1 MLKLKGLKFMEFGM
15 NKISTTWKIFIGYI
29 LILIF
34 MVVGS
39 EATGQIVVT
48 HFNAEWN
55 DPNKV
60 SYIGKLTD
68 CDIVYVDIAKS
79 PKLQNKHEI
88 VVVPTV
94 IIFKDGEEMKR
105 FQADISFSMKATRK
119 EMQGI
124 IDELIMSDF

>member
-1 MLKLKGLKFMEFGM
+1 MK
-15 NKISTTWKIFIGYI
+15 KILSTLLMAFS
-29 LILIF
+29 LNA
-34 MVVGS
+34 S
-39 EATGQIVVT
+39 SQIVVT

-79 PKLQNKHEI
+79 PKIQEKHEI
-88 VVVPTV
+88 IIVPTV
-94 IIFKDGEEMKR
+94 VIFKDGEEVKR

-119 EMQGI
+119 EMQAV
-124 IDELIMSDF
+124 IDELLMSDF

>member
-1 MLKLKGLKFMEFGM
+1 MKNTCLFILLMMLL
-15 NKISTTWKIFIGYI
+15 S
-29 LILIF
+29 
-34 MVVGS
+34 S
-39 EATGQIVVT
+39 ATFSQIVVT

-79 PKLQNKHEI
+79 PKLQTKHEI

-94 IIFKDGEEMKR
+94 VVFKDGEEVKR
-105 FQADISFSMKATRK
+105 FQADISFAMKATRK
-119 EMQGI
+119 EMQAV

>member
-1 MLKLKGLKFMEFGM
+1 MK
-15 NKISTTWKIFIGYI
+15 NITTKIFGGLLV
-29 LILIF
+29 LILLLISSNAF
-34 MVVGS
+34 
-39 EATGQIVVT
+39 GQIVVT

-68 CDIVYVDIAKS
+68 CEIVYVDIAKS
-79 PKLQNKHEI
+79 PNLQTKHEI

-105 FQADISFSMKATRK
+105 FQADISFAMKATRK
-119 EMQGI
+119 EMQGT

>member
-1 MLKLKGLKFMEFGM
+1 M

-34 MVVGS
+34 MVVSS
-39 EATGQIVVT
+39 EVKSQIVVT

-79 PKLQNKHEI
+79 PKLQTKHEI

-94 IIFKDGEEMKR
+94 VIFKDGEEMKR

-119 EMQGI
+119 DMQNV